1 MDIAEL
7 GLRIKQCRKSRQL
20 TQERLA
26 ELIDVSS
33 HYIYEI
39 EKGLKCMSL
48 STLVDIALAL
58 NISTDYLLF
67 GTQEYSSQEQ
77 IDQLDLI
84 LNDLPDQKRQ
94 SIAEIIKLLVPY
106 LK

>member
-7 GLRIKQCRKSRQL
+7 GFRIKQCRKNKHL
-20 TQERLA
+20 TQENLA

-58 NISTDYLLF
+58 NTSTDYLLF
-67 GTQEYSSQEQ
+67 GKQKYSSQEQ
-77 IDQLDLI
+77 LDQLDLT
-84 LNDLPDQKRQ
+84 LNDLPNQKRQ
-94 SIAEIIKLLVPY
+94 NIAEVIKLLAPY